1 MNTLPLSSPPET
13 AGKPVPPP
21 TFWHS
26 FMTRLLF
33 KFILPRLRTV
43 KIEGVRLDVS
53 GMSPVMKNNL
63 RLGRYEVQERLLA
76 ARAVKK
82 EDVILELGA
91 AIGFIGLYCRKV
103 LGVRDCIS
111 VEANPDTL
119 QRLRHNYALNALT
132 PHVIHAA
139 AASEDGELTL
149 HADGDFWENSLIDQ
163 GRGTTS
169 FTVPALS
176 LASLVRGMRN
186 TPTVLI
192 ADIEGAEQYLDFPS
206 LPDSVRTIIMEVH
219 PSVIGEEAVDRILS
233 TLKSMRFSI
242 RGWEENTIWAER
254 GCP

>member
-1 MNTLPLSSPPET
+1 MNTMTLSSPTES
-13 AGKPVPPP
+13 AGKPAPPSRI
-21 TFWHS
+21 WHR

-76 ARAVKK
+76 ARALKK
-82 EDVILELGA
+82 EDVVLELGA

-103 LGVRDCIS
+103 LGVRDCLS

-139 AASEDGELTL
+139 AAREDGELTL
-149 HADGDFWENSLIDQ
+149 HADGEFWENSLIDQ
-163 GRGTTS
+163 GKGATS

-176 LASLVRGMRN
+176 LASLVRGMN
-186 TPTVLI
+186 NAPTVLI
-192 ADIEGAEQYLDFPS
+192 ADIEGGEQYLDLS
-206 LPDSVRTIIMEVH
+206 GLPDSVRTVIMEVH
-219 PSVIGEEAVDRILS
+219 PTVIGQEAVDHILN
-233 TLKSMRFSI
+233 TLKSMRFTL
-242 RGWEENTIWAER
+242 RGWEENTFWAER
-254 GCP
+254 SGL